1 MKKLNK
7 SSTKSSKL
15 IKQFIARQLKLF
27 KKKKGMYI
35 KNSTQ
40 ITLNNYL
47 AYKLTFKS
55 ENSEEENGQSL
66 ILYLDGVFFS
76 ELIYSKVILQSK
88 KKRDFQ
94 IN

>member
-1 MKKLNK
+1 
-7 SSTKSSKL
+7 
-15 IKQFIARQLKLF
+15 
-27 KKKKGMYI
+27 MYI

-40 ITLNNYL
+40 ITLNNYF
-47 AYKLTFKS
+47 YKLTFKS

-66 ILYLDGVFFS
+66 ILYLDGVFS

-88 KKRDFQ
+88 KIKDFQ

>member
-1 MKKLNK
+1 
-7 SSTKSSKL
+7 
-15 IKQFIARQLKLF
+15 
-27 KKKKGMYI
+27 MYI

-66 ILYLDGVFFS
+66 ILYLDGVFL
-76 ELIYSKVILQSK
+76 LIYSKVILQSK
-88 KKRDFQ
+88 KIKRFSNQ
-94 IN
+94 LKLMIPKT